1 MILFHRRERKN
12 NKFKGWQKE
21 WISTV
26 DLGVDSQKNVRVRPK
41 IQEQGLIM
49 TRKHGVNLG
58 KSTRF
63 LWNSERKDNLKS
75 KLRSRS
81 TGSV

>member
-1 MILFHRRERKN
+1 
-12 NKFKGWQKE
+12 
-21 WISTV
+21 
-26 DLGVDSQKNVRVRPK
+26 
-41 IQEQGLIM
+41 M
-49 TRKHGVNLG
+49 TGNHNVNLG

-81 TGSV
+81 TGSVYNGRMTTRHKFFETIIAQIELIIF